1 MNTVQHLKNA
11 LRFTTMTITISTDN
25 NIQNRFQGWRRILN
39 SWNYGKTNVN
49 LQGVIVKCIKK
60 LRTKKCK
67 PKEVSARIA
76 TSLILFYKNLGFS
89 TYYIF
94 ER

>member
-39 SWNYGKTNVN
+39 S
-49 LQGVIVKCIKK
+49 
-60 LRTKKCK
+60 
-67 PKEVSARIA
+67 
-76 TSLILFYKNLGFS
+76 
-89 TYYIF
+89 
-94 ER
+94 